1 MCLRGFINFYIV
13 SKIFA
18 KNIIKCQFLKINLV
32 NLAQKLCAFV
42 VKKIKLFI
50 LIFGSFFLFLNSV
63 SLQTKIYLCLS
74 H

>member
-1 MCLRGFINFYIV
+1 MCLCGFINFYIV

-42 VKKIKLFI
+42 VKK
-50 LIFGSFFLFLNSV
+50 SN
-63 SLQTKIYLCLS
+63 YLS
-74 H
+74 

>member
-1 MCLRGFINFYIV
+1 MCLCGFINFYIV

-42 VKKIKLFI
+42 VKKMHRKVAKVAKNKASAF
-50 LIFGSFFLFLNSV
+50 SA
-63 SLQTKIYLCLS
+63 SLR
-74 H
+74 